1 MTHAFAPIW
10 LLTLMG
16 VATFAFGLFIGYIS
30 RGKDAQ

>member
-16 VATFAFGLFIGYIS
+16 IAAFAFGLFIGYIS
-30 RGKDAQ
+30 RGNHAQ